1 MSITVK
7 YFARLREQL
16 GRSEEQLPASA
27 GDSVAAIWKAAT
39 GTDSLPDGILM
50 AVNLTYAKVDTPVQ
64 DGDEVGFFP
73 PVTGG

>member
-1 MSITVK
+1 MPITVK

-27 GDSVAAIWKAAT
+27 GNSVGAIWKAAT
-39 GTDSLPDGILM
+39 GNNSLPDSILV
-50 AVNLTYAKVDTPVQ
+50 AVNLNYAKGDTPVQ

>member
-16 GRSEEQLPASA
+16 GRSEEQLPATA
-27 GDSVAAIWKAAT
+27 GDSVGAIWKAAT
-39 GTDSLPDGILM
+39 GTEQLPDSILV
-50 AVNLTYAKVDTPVQ
+50 AVNLSYAKADTPVQ